1 MTFAT
6 ANTTDFLENYMKS
19 ISEILDGD
27 PYDGSTTSVTILS
40 VRPADLPSIGV
51 VIQSRIRAGG
61 LTVTKVVN
69 ALSRGI
75 TSAMARNGY
84 PGVDSVRVE
93 FTDDQR
99 VPTDSNQFKLLAFLA
114 LLVVPIAIV
123 LIFACCRRRKSS
135 ANCGLFPS
143 TATRSRQ
150 SAYAADEAREA
161 PPQSPPQYST
171 RHSAVAV
178 ACADVSSKS
187 WASMSGF
194 GSMRGFDKL
203 RAFGS
208 FGNSIKL

>member
-1 MTFAT
+1 
-6 ANTTDFLENYMKS
+6 MKS

-27 PYDGSTTSVTILS
+27 PYDGSTTSVSILS
-40 VRPADLPSIGV
+40 VRPAELPSLGV

-61 LTVTKVVN
+61 LTVMKVVT

-75 TSAMARNGY
+75 TTAMARNGY
-84 PGVDSVRVE
+84 PGVVNVLVN
-93 FTDDQR
+93 FADDQK
-99 VPTDSNQFKLLAFLA
+99 VPTDSNPYKLLAFLA

-123 LIFACCRRRKSS
+123 LVFACCRRRKAST
-135 ANCGLFPS
+135 NCGLFPS

-150 SAYAADEAREA
+150 SAYAADEA

-171 RHSAVAV
+171 RHSATAV
-178 ACADVSSKS
+178 ACCDVSSKS
-187 WASMSGF
+187 WASMSAF

-208 FGNSIKL
+208 FGTSIKL